1 MPLELISQD
10 VAKIV
15 LIFNSLMVSICQCL
29 ALLIILLGVMR
40 ALWIY
45 MSDVAFRRESGDGFQ
60 RSRLAMSYSF
70 SLGLSFLIG
79 ASILKTM
86 VSSQWDDFARLS
98 AIIGVRTVL
107 NLLLERSIR
116 QGKSARSEVVAS

>member
-1 MPLELISQD
+1 MPCPLDLHERCRFSAGIGRWLSAQPFGHELP
-10 VAKIV
+10 
-15 LIFNSLMVSICQCL
+15 
-29 ALLIILLGVMR
+29 R
-40 ALWIY
+40 
-45 MSDVAFRRESGDGFQ
+45 
-60 RSRLAMSYSF
+60 F

-86 VSSQWDDFARLS
+86 MSSQWDDFARLS

-116 QGKSARSEVVAS
+116 QGKSAQSGVIAS